1 MTGLHLTNNGSL
13 RAAILGAN
21 DGLVSNFILVMGVA
35 GGSDNPQFVLLA
47 GIAGLF
53 AGAFSMA
60 AGEYVSMRSQRDV
73 YEYQIARETS
83 HITNFPQETE
93 DTLVEIYHFYYTLF
107 LSPPNTIFHIGLFFG
122 TFCCALIRLA
132 FLFA

>member
-73 YEYQIARETS
+73 YEYQTPDGFR
-83 HITNFPQETE
+83 
-93 DTLVEIYHFYYTLF
+93 LVSRHPP
-107 LSPPNTIFHIGLFFG
+107 SP
-122 TFCCALIRLA
+122 RLA
-132 FLFA
+132 GAWPTYAH